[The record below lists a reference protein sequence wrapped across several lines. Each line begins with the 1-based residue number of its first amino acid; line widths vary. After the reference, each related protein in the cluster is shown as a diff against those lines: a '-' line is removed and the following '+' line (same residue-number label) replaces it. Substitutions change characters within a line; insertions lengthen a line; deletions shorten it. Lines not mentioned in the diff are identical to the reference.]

1 MSWGGC
7 LTGFLA
13 AGCLLALSD
22 RRASLG
28 RGLLAAEDCRVTLA
42 CLVAAADS
50 LNGLPEDDLTTTGLA
65 FVLDPDGLPPTA
77 TAAPGALGAVGWTTV
92 GRTGL
97 GFWDG
102 RDAADGC
109 VFTAAEADFAD
120 DLSLVAVATPGAL
133 GAMGRTTVGRTS
145 LGCRDG
151 LGSTDGGF
159 AIARPVFTLVVVPLP
174 VVLPVAGWSAVLA
187 LSLTTLGRR
196 GPLLAVAA
204 ILVALALAGLTD
216 SGAASLAGGEGFLCS
231 VRVADGVAPGV
242 SLCGALVCGGVGR
255 AVSAALDF
263 SRTLSALPVGLAC
276 CLGAD

>member
-77 TAAPGALGAVGWTTV
+77 TAA
-92 GRTGL
+92 
-97 GFWDG
+97 
-102 RDAADGC
+102 
-109 VFTAAEADFAD
+109 
-120 DLSLVAVATPGAL
+120 PGAL